1 MGRVAMIMSG
11 DGRRRE
17 DGQHGDG
24 RHGDG
29 RHDDGQHRDG
39 GPAVAGDAFYRLLTW
54 LSPAFP
60 IGAFSYSHGLE
71 YAVETG
77 LVTDRAGLAEWA
89 EALIVHGAGQSD
101 AVLLSHAF
109 RAVAAADLASFVEI
123 AERAAALQPTA
134 EIAHESTAQG
144 AAFLAAVRAAWP
156 DLALG
161 ELAAAWPGPWA
172 LPVAVAAATAGSPPA
187 VRPPL
192 PVSVAAYLQAYAGN
206 AVSAG
211 VRLVPLGQT
220 DGQVIIAGL
229 AAATQAAAARA
240 LATPLDELGSATPMV
255 DWSSM
260 RHETQYTRLF
270 RS

>member
-1 MGRVAMIMSG
+1 MIMRL
-11 DGRRRE
+11 DGRR
-17 DGQHGDG
+17 
-24 RHGDG
+24 
-29 RHDDGQHRDG
+29 HDDARSAGND
-39 GPAVAGDAFYRLLTW
+39 PTVAGKALYRLLTW

-77 LVTDRAGLAEWA
+77 LVTDRAGLAEWV

-109 RAVAAADLASFVEI
+109 RAVAAADLAGFADL
-123 AERAAALQPTA
+123 AEYAAALQPTA

-144 AAFLAAVRAAWP
+144 AAFLAAVRSAWP
-156 DLALG
+156 DLALDG
-161 ELAAAWPGPWA
+161 PVAAWSGPWT
-172 LPVAVAAATAGSPPA
+172 LPIAVAAATAGCPPP

-192 PVSVAAYLQAYAGN
+192 PASVAAYLQAYAGN

-220 DGQVIIAGL
+220 DGQVVIAGL
-229 AAATQAAAARA
+229 ESATQAAAARA

-260 RHETQYTRLF
+260 RHETQYSRLF